1 MTGSVPSEAEV
12 KADFAVR
19 KGLVD
24 AEAHNEREAKRQRR
38 FSERSPYV
46 PTRIEA
52 RNFAKVVT
60 AAISPSGR
68 PNFCEILTLKRPPK
82 SRRKLENE
90 VCLRASCK
98 PEVDTAFST
107 PR

>member
-38 FSERSPYV
+38 HH
-46 PTRIEA
+46 A
-52 RNFAKVVT
+52 
-60 AAISPSGR
+60 
-68 PNFCEILTLKRPPK
+68 
-82 SRRKLENE
+82 
-90 VCLRASCK
+90 
-98 PEVDTAFST
+98 
-107 PR
+107 

>member
-38 FSERSPYV
+38 HHAQGEHQV
-46 PTRIEA
+46 
-52 RNFAKVVT
+52 
-60 AAISPSGR
+60 
-68 PNFCEILTLKRPPK
+68 
-82 SRRKLENE
+82 RRGGNHNE
-90 VCLRASCK
+90 
-98 PEVDTAFST
+98 EEGETVDNQRDAW
-107 PR
+107 